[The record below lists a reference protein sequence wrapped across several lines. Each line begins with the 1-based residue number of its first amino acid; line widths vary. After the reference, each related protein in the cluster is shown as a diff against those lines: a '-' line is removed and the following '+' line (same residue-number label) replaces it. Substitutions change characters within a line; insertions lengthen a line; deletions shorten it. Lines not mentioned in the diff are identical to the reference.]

1 MLFQSISFAVFFAL
15 LLSLLAVVRHH
26 RLRIALLI
34 LGGWVFYGW
43 WDVRFLPLLWGYTVV
58 GWIAGLAL
66 GSPRLERHRRQIF
79 WCAIAA
85 CLLVLGYFKYTN
97 FFAQTISGLIGAPPP
112 RFSIILPIGISF
124 ITFEI
129 ISYVCDVYDRK
140 LRPCHDLMEFALFNG
155 FFPRLIS
162 GPIIRPA
169 QFLPQMNYAPVLR
182 RSGLLVGGQLV
193 LIGMFQ
199 KTVLADNLS
208 MFVDRVY
215 QDPLF
220 FTSGTLWLA
229 ILSYSGQIFFDF
241 SGYSLMAIGLAR
253 MMGFRLPKNFD
264 YPYISRSVTEFWRRW
279 HISLSLWLRDYLYIR
294 LGGNRLGRF
303 RTYANL
309 MVTMLLGGLW
319 HGAGWNFMLWGGLHG
334 GALAA
339 ERAWRNTHPGR
350 GKPSPLMA
358 VVTWAATFLFVTLA
372 WIPFRSPS
380 TTTTG
385 AVFKGLFAGGDVAWY
400 PPQVVIVL
408 AISVLLHLPFMR
420 RLRGRLFLPRAHLR
434 PVPVFVLTILAW
446 CIILFQRT
454 DASPFIYFQF

>member
-1 MLFQSISFAVFFAL
+1 
-15 LLSLLAVVRHH
+15 
-26 RLRIALLI
+26 
-34 LGGWVFYGW
+34 
-43 WDVRFLPLLWGYTVV
+43 
-58 GWIAGLAL
+58 
-66 GSPRLERHRRQIF
+66 
-79 WCAIAA
+79 
-85 CLLVLGYFKYTN
+85 
-97 FFAQTISGLIGAPPP
+97 
-112 RFSIILPIGISF
+112 
-124 ITFEI
+124 
-129 ISYVCDVYDRK
+129 
-140 LRPCHDLMEFALFNG
+140 
-155 FFPRLIS
+155 
-162 GPIIRPA
+162 
-169 QFLPQMNYAPVLR
+169 
-182 RSGLLVGGQLV
+182 
-193 LIGMFQ
+193 
-199 KTVLADNLS
+199 
-208 MFVDRVY
+208 
-215 QDPLF
+215 
-220 FTSGTLWLA
+220 
-229 ILSYSGQIFFDF
+229 
-241 SGYSLMAIGLAR
+241 
-253 MMGFRLPKNFD
+253 
-264 YPYISRSVTEFWRRW
+264 VTEFWRRW